1 MVPLLFLWIPDLL
14 DARDRV
20 SGRGIGGRACQ
31 TAECPSQ
38 RSILDCTV
46 SEMGVTL
53 GHHSQSSTRPSA
65 GDIQSVLDATDHTI
79 AKQASIQLLCD
90 PVDPVIPDELS
101 GSILTRH
108 AQSIRSDSVIAAV
121 SLYLSRSKGVEVG
134 V

>member
-1 MVPLLFLWIPDLL
+1 VPDG
-14 DARDRV
+14 RV
-20 SGRGIGGRACQ
+20 SESEIDSGLY
-31 TAECPSQ
+31 SQ
-38 RSILDCTV
+38 RD
-46 SEMGVTL
+46 GTL

-101 GSILTRH
+101 GSILTRN
-108 AQSIRSDSVIAAV
+108 AQPIRSDSVIAAV
-121 SLYLSRSKGVEVG
+121 SLYLSSSKGVEVG